1 MADFDKVINYENFNA
16 SAHYNRGICL
26 SNFKNYKEAKKAF
39 QIAVKLNPKN
49 ELYYHTLGN
58 CLRKLK
64 KHKEAIQMY
73 EKGKEIKKINESVNN
88 ILDKEEDKKDDN
100 YNNIINDDKKYI
112 FRKVKTVRE
121 TNKSSN
127 KINHINV
134 NHSINESG
142 LVNHIKEVLK
152 GESAKNLM
160 NKLDFTKV
168 TTMKNKLE
176 IFNKNKKKIFNKK

>member
-1 MADFDKVINYENFNA
+1 
-16 SAHYNRGICL
+16 
-26 SNFKNYKEAKKAF
+26 
-39 QIAVKLNPKN
+39 
-49 ELYYHTLGN
+49 
-58 CLRKLK
+58 
-64 KHKEAIQMY
+64 MY

-88 ILDKEEDKKDDN
+88 ILDKEENKKDDN